1 MSSTSRHLI
10 TGAGSGIGAAIAEVL
25 HERGD
30 DLVLLARNRERA
42 AQLQEQYPRAATLM
56 ADLSQPLGD
65 LALPDG
71 LDTLI
76 HSAGVV
82 EIGPV
87 AEMDPTAIE
96 QQVRVNLTAP
106 AELTRRALPALRAR
120 RGLVVFIN
128 STSGLQANPGWA
140 GYAASKFGLRGF
152 ADALR
157 AEEAEHGVRVSSCFP
172 SRTATAMQKQVHAA
186 EGKDYA
192 PEDWM
197 SPLSVARAVV
207 GIVDLPRD
215 ATMTDVTVRTH
226 RC

>member
-1 MSSTSRHLI
+1 MSPAARHLI
-10 TGAGSGIGAAIAEVL
+10 TGAGSGIGAAITDLL

-30 DLVLLARNRERA
+30 DLVLLARTEERA
-42 AQLQEQYPRAATLM
+42 VQFHERYPGATTVV

-65 LALPDG
+65 LELPG
-71 LDTLI
+71 RLDTLI

-82 EIGPV
+82 DLGPV
-87 AEMDPTAIE
+87 AELASTAIE
-96 QQVRVNLTAP
+96 EQVRVNLIAP
-106 AELTRRALPALRAR
+106 AELTRRCLPALRATS
-120 RGLVVFIN
+120 GLVLFIN

-157 AEEAEHGVRVSSCFP
+157 AEEAEHGVRVSSLFP
-172 SRTATAMQKQVHAA
+172 SRTATAMQEQVHAA
-186 EGKDYA
+186 EGKRYA

-197 SPLSVARAVV
+197 SPQSVAQSVL

-226 RC
+226 R